1 MKPTQT
7 TRVGTPPSAIR
18 FRAQCTG
25 IGQTRQASERTG
37 LARSQCVIDCAPAK
51 QRAHAIGYP
60 APTPEE
66 YAGCTA
72 GMVPRQTTLG

>member
-1 MKPTQT
+1 MKATDS
-7 TRVGTPPSAIR
+7 TRVGTIPSAQR
-18 FRAQCTG
+18 FRAQATG

-66 YAGCTA
+66 YTSCAPGS
-72 GMVPRQTTLG
+72 VPRQTTLR